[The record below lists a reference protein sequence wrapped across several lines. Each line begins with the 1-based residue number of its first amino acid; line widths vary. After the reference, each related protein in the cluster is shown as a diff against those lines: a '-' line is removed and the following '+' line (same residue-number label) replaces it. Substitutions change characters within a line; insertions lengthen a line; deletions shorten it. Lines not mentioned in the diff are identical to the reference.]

1 MATGSGHISVPTPH
15 AVRQGK
21 PFRDGTDADS
31 VAAAHILRGRRP
43 LSTREELLA
52 AVETQDAEAQ
62 AAVTA
67 ALPAARA
74 AADRLTHEQKI
85 AALTRLLASTL
96 TELEDPRRQ
105 LTPEAAAQC
114 LALIEDVEVRDL
126 LLQRLASTEDPAARR
141 LVDALVRQSPDGHDA
156 EVCAAKAFLAYLDGD
171 GVTARA
177 AAERVLTSQPA
188 HRLAALV
195 LAAVERGVNPGHLR
209 ALRES

>member
-1 MATGSGHISVPTPH
+1 
-15 AVRQGK
+15 
-21 PFRDGTDADS
+21 
-31 VAAAHILRGRRP
+31 
-43 LSTREELLA
+43 
-52 AVETQDAEAQ
+52 
-62 AAVTA
+62 
-67 ALPAARA
+67 
-74 AADRLTHEQKI
+74 
-85 AALTRLLASTL
+85 
-96 TELEDPRRQ
+96 
-105 LTPEAAAQC
+105 
-114 LALIEDVEVRDL
+114 LIEDVEVRDL